1 MFRYTHKC
9 THTCTVTKKLMCT
22 FTHTKYTYM
31 HINTGMCE
39 CTHTH
44 THTHTYIAGIINLA
58 WQQTNTH
65 KCHAHT
71 LKYTQSRT
79 HTHAQNVKQN
89 KYKFTLVQLVR
100 APCCSSLSTKSYWHF
115 DTPSK
120 SGVVPLLSDRLK
132 FISGWSSKCSATSHR
147 LFLHATSKGV
157 LPSLSITFRSA
168 LDSSNNLTNFKH
180 PI

>member
-1 MFRYTHKC
+1 
-9 THTCTVTKKLMCT
+9 MCT
-22 FTHTKYTYM
+22 FTHTKYNYM

-44 THTHTYIAGIINLA
+44 PIAGIINLA
-58 WQQTNTH
+58 WQQTHTH

-79 HTHAQNVKQN
+79 HACTHTHTCTERYNYMKTKTKQV
-89 KYKFTLVQLVR
+89 KFTLVQLVR
-100 APCCSSLSTKSYWHF
+100 APRCSSLSTKSYWHF